1 MYIKTIK
8 IEISPNDKVKKL
20 AKELKMKIKNTSQL
34 NALKNAIKKDTNMLD
49 KAYTALGRQYYKKMT
64 PKEKANYEYLVEII
78 EHSQSRLERA
88 YKRYAEISGLSLNQD
103 EENEEVLYQKDSFEN
118 NSTSTNTEK
127 TTPEQKSNI
136 SEFAQEDSF

>member
-1 MYIKTIK
+1 
-8 IEISPNDKVKKL
+8 
-20 AKELKMKIKNTSQL
+20 
-34 NALKNAIKKDTNMLD
+34 
-49 KAYTALGRQYYKKMT
+49 
-64 PKEKANYEYLVEII
+64 VEII